1 VWIDDLIADGRTSAT
16 NRPHQLVL
24 SGDQIYADEAG
35 PLLMAIVSDA
45 GNSVIGMRRDDTDEL
60 ITKEEIALDGKSFP
74 CDRSH
79 FPGGWRRTLAV
90 EESRF
95 TAIEAMSHVFSL
107 AEFCGYYLL
116 AWSNT
121 LWPDTFPP
129 VGSFLSSAPP
139 PVRGRPSKVVVP
151 NNFDK
156 EFPEKCDESLEIL
169 KAFRD
174 GLPFVRRALANIPTY
189 MMLDD
194 HDVTDDWNLT
204 ALWKDRVYSTDLG
217 RTIIRND
224 RGRPH
229 SRSGSA
235 WW

>member
-1 VWIDDLIADGRTSAT
+1 MLPSFATCPLELTDLRIVHGSCRLPDNHLQDAMVWIDDLIADGRTSAT

-79 FPGGWRRTLAV
+79 FPGGWRRTLVV
-90 EESRF
+90 EEGRLTS
-95 TAIEAMSHVFSL
+95 IEAMSHVLSL

-121 LWPDTFPP
+121 LWPDDIT
-129 VGSFLSSAPP
+129 SFRTSASWAQTLFE
-139 PVRGRPSKVVVP
+139 GNSLASK
-151 NNFDK
+151 
-156 EFPEKCDESLEIL
+156 
-169 KAFRD
+169 
-174 GLPFVRRALANIPTY
+174 
-189 MMLDD
+189 
-194 HDVTDDWNLT
+194 
-204 ALWKDRVYSTDLG
+204 
-217 RTIIRND
+217 
-224 RGRPH
+224 
-229 SRSGSA
+229 
-235 WW
+235 